1 MSSRSERYLA
11 NAEKCRQCSEAA
23 YTTGTKHL
31 YAELAS
37 QWLRLAEQAH
47 RKDGGAAF
55 VRNYCHADC
64 D

>member
-37 QWLRLAEQAH
+37 QWLRLAEQAD
-47 RKDGGAAF
+47 RKDEGAA
-55 VRNYCHADC
+55 VVGNYCHADSN
-64 D
+64 